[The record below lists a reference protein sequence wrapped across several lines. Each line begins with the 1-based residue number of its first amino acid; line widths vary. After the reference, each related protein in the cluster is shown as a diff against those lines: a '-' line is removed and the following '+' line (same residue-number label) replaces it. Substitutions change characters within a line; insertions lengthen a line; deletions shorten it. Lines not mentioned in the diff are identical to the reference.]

1 MLMVDCTTAATRCGN
16 VAEGL
21 LVTAIRRM
29 ERRLRSILGV
39 RCRSREHGHHR
50 RYPDWQWSEEQG
62 WVTGSLSA
70 AQ

>member
-1 MLMVDCTTAATRCGN
+1 MLMVDSTTAATRCGN

-21 LVTAIRRM
+21 LMTGIRRM
-29 ERRLRSILGV
+29 ERPLRSILGV
-39 RCRSREHGHHR
+39 RCRGGEHGHHR
-50 RYPDWQWSEEQG
+50 RYPDQRWSEEQG